1 MTDQL
6 IKDFNGSLG
15 ELLDFLKVKSPE
27 SIILKNVDVVKSAID
42 KNPEKP
48 IEQFVIYVLKYKD
61 QIDKGDEDFFLKKDY
76 DDDMKGTENKSSSLA
91 DVLSFK
97 TIWNKLK
104 DDDKNFIKMSM
115 QILAFCAQQYFVAKY
130 CAEE

>member
-6 IKDFNGSLG
+6 IKDFNSSLG

-76 DDDMKGTENKSSSLA
+76 ADDIKGVKDKSSSLA

-97 TIWNKLK
+97 TIWGGLK

-130 CAEE
+130 CSEE